1 NTDAR
6 KGFHKLKLDVTDRM
20 LKKGHI
26 GHNKFVV
33 YVGKNGP
40 EAVLSGST
48 NWTPTGLCAQSN
60 NAIVVDSP
68 DLAKQY
74 LAYWK
79 LLHED
84 PKELA
89 KERTALQP
97 KTFRASNN
105 KERPRQPLKNN
116 EQKPSGNLRVWFS
129 PN

>member
-33 YVGKNGP
+33 YVGKRGP
-40 EAVLSGST
+40 QAVLSGST

-60 NAIVVDSP
+60 NAIIIDSP

-79 LLHED
+79 LLRKD
-84 PKELA
+84 TKDA
-89 KERTALQP
+89 GKDRTALQA
-97 KTFRASNN
+97 KTFRASN
-105 KERPRQPLKNN
+105 KKKRSTEHLK
-116 EQKPSGNLRVWFS
+116 
-129 PN
+129 